1 MADSKLDPNKS
12 YGWTGKILRVN
23 LTDKTVSVSPTDPY
37 KGYIGGMGLAN
48 KIMYDEVPAGTD
60 PFSPE
65 NKLIFAVGPLAPE
78 NKVVF
83 AVGPLTATGVPLA
96 GRTTI
101 ASLSTYTK
109 DHQVVDAH
117 CGGMIGAAIKKAGW
131 DAIVI
136 EGASD
141 EPVYLKID
149 DDNVEIKP
157 ADQVWGL
164 GTRATTEALSRKE
177 GTDFCVATIGPAG
190 ENLLPYACIINS
202 RNHSAGAGTAAVLG
216 SKKCKALV
224 VRGTQPIYV
233 ANPQEVADLSDYMLR
248 EIVGSNNNH
257 VVHSTQQEWAEY
269 FDKGSRWTAQK
280 GLTWALAEGGP
291 IDTGEP
297 KPGEINTVGY
307 RCMKAFKDEGPEA
320 EKYTIKMDGCHSCP
334 IHCYSDLRVPASA
347 ANGGYEITGN
357 TCVPNFPFTN
367 YMIKI
372 LGDNTSVEAG
382 SEDALIWDQV
392 FGSTMDDLGLWC
404 NYGQIYRDIA
414 HCYATG
420 LLQKVLPPEEYA
432 EINWEGFKNNDPSM
446 VPPLLAKIAA
456 NDSEIAYI
464 GHGPIVWTERWNDP
478 DWWNTPAS
486 TLINV
491 RGWPVHHAHECFGQV
506 GLLYNMVF
514 NRDDMIH
521 SAVNFQGCGLP
532 FELKQ
537 QIAAEVW
544 GDASAIDPDKNYTP
558 MNEYKANFA
567 WWSIVTDVLHD
578 SLTLCNWVWPMTMS
592 PTKARDYRGDLDLEA
607 KFMKAVTG
615 EDVTTEDLYKMGAK
629 ITTLQRANTA
639 RGMVGANGQMGT
651 NDFRNVHDVVTEW
664 PFTMD
669 PDIEVFTEGTNKMDK
684 EDFQTALTM
693 MYECFGWDPE
703 LGCPTAEC
711 LDYYDMPDVK
721 EDLAA
726 LGLLPDA

>member
-1 MADSKLDPNKS
+1 
-12 YGWTGKILRVN
+12 
-23 LTDKTVSVSPTDPY
+23 
-37 KGYIGGMGLAN
+37 MGLAN
-48 KIMYDEVPAGTD
+48 KIMYDEVAPGTD
-60 PFSPE
+60 
-65 NKLIFAVGPLAPE
+65 PLAPE

-149 DDNVEIKP
+149 DDDVEIKP

-257 VVHSTQQEWAEY
+257 VVPSTQQDWAEY

-404 NYGQIYRDIA
+404 NYAQIYRDIA

>member
-48 KIMYDEVPAGTD
+48 KIMYDEVAPGTD
-60 PFSPE
+60 
-65 NKLIFAVGPLAPE
+65 PLAPE

-248 EIVGSNNNH
+248 EIVGSNNN
-257 VVHSTQQEWAEY
+257 VVPSTQQEWAEY

>member
-37 KGYIGGMGLAN
+37 KEYLGGMGIAN

-60 PFSPE
+60 PLSPE
-65 NKLIFAVGPLAPE
+65 NKI
-78 NKVVF
+78 VF

-101 ASLSTYTK
+101 ASLSTYTT

-117 CGGMIGAAIKKAGW
+117 TGGMIGAAIKKAGW

-149 DDNVEIKP
+149 DDDIEIKP
-157 ADQVWGL
+157 ADQVWGQ

-202 RNHSAGAGTAAVLG
+202 RNHSAGAGAAAVMG
-216 SKKCKALV
+216 SKKLKALV
-224 VRGTQPIYV
+224 VRGSQPIYV
-233 ANPQEVADLSDYMLR
+233 ADPQEVADLSDYMLR

-257 VVHSTQQEWAEY
+257 VVPSTQQEWAEY

-320 EKYTIKMDGCHSCP
+320 EKYTTKMDGCHSCP

>member
-37 KGYIGGMGLAN
+37 KEYLGGMGIAN
-48 KIMYDEVPAGTD
+48 KIMYDEVPTGTD
-60 PFSPE
+60 PLSPE
-65 NKLIFAVGPLAPE
+65 NKI
-78 NKVVF
+78 VF

-101 ASLSTYTK
+101 ASLSTYTT

-117 CGGMIGAAIKKAGW
+117 TGGMIGAAIKKAGW

-149 DDNVEIKP
+149 DDDVEIKP
-157 ADQVWGL
+157 ADQVWGQ

-202 RNHSAGAGTAAVLG
+202 RNHSAGAGAAAVMG
-216 SKKCKALV
+216 SKKLKALV
-224 VRGTQPIYV
+224 VRGSQPIYV
-233 ANPQEVADLSDYMLR
+233 ADPQEVADLSDYMLR

-257 VVHSTQQEWAEY
+257 VVPSTQQEWAEY

-567 WWSIVTDVLHD
+567 WWFIVTDVLHD

-639 RGMVGANGQMGT
+639 RGMVGTNGQMGT
-651 NDFRNVHDVVTEW
+651 DDFRNVHDVVTEW

>member
-37 KGYIGGMGLAN
+37 KEYLGGMGIAN

-60 PFSPE
+60 PLSPE
-65 NKLIFAVGPLAPE
+65 NKI
-78 NKVVF
+78 VF

-101 ASLSTYTK
+101 ASLSTYTT

-117 CGGMIGAAIKKAGW
+117 TGGMIGAAIKKAGW

-141 EPVYLKID
+141 KPVYLKID
-149 DDNVEIKP
+149 DDDVEIKP
-157 ADQVWGL
+157 ADQVWGQ

-202 RNHSAGAGTAAVLG
+202 RNHSAGAGAAAVMG
-216 SKKCKALV
+216 SKKLKALV
-224 VRGTQPIYV
+224 VRGSQPIYV
-233 ANPQEVADLSDYMLR
+233 ADPQEVADLSDYMLR

-257 VVHSTQQEWAEY
+257 VVPSTQQEWAEY

-372 LGDNTSVEAG
+372 LGDNTSVESG

>member
-37 KGYIGGMGLAN
+37 KEYLGGMGIAN

-60 PFSPE
+60 PLSPE
-65 NKLIFAVGPLAPE
+65 NEI
-78 NKVVF
+78 VF

-101 ASLSTYTK
+101 ASLSTYTT

-117 CGGMIGAAIKKAGW
+117 TGGMIGAAIKKAGW

-149 DDNVEIKP
+149 DDDIEIKP
-157 ADQVWGL
+157 ADQVWGQ

-202 RNHSAGAGTAAVLG
+202 RNHSAGAGAAAVMG
-216 SKKCKALV
+216 SKKLKALV
-224 VRGTQPIYV
+224 VRGSQPIYV
-233 ANPQEVADLSDYMLR
+233 ADPQEVADLSDYMLR

-257 VVHSTQQEWAEY
+257 VVPSTQQEWAEY

>member
-37 KGYIGGMGLAN
+37 KEYLGGMGIAN

-60 PFSPE
+60 PLSPE
-65 NKLIFAVGPLAPE
+65 NKI
-78 NKVVF
+78 VF

-101 ASLSTYTK
+101 ASLSTYTT

-117 CGGMIGAAIKKAGW
+117 TGGMIGAAIKKAGW

-149 DDNVEIKP
+149 DDDIEIKP
-157 ADQVWGL
+157 ADQVWGQ

-202 RNHSAGAGTAAVLG
+202 RNHSAGAGAAAVMG
-216 SKKCKALV
+216 SKKLKALV
-224 VRGTQPIYV
+224 VRGSQPIYV
-233 ANPQEVADLSDYMLR
+233 ADPQEVADLSDYMLR

-257 VVHSTQQEWAEY
+257 VVPSTQQEWAEY

-607 KFMKAVTG
+607 KIMKAVTG

>member
-37 KGYIGGMGLAN
+37 KEYLGGMGIAN

-60 PFSPE
+60 PLSPE
-65 NKLIFAVGPLAPE
+65 NKI
-78 NKVVF
+78 VF

-101 ASLSTYTK
+101 ASLSTYTT

-117 CGGMIGAAIKKAGW
+117 TGGMIGAAIKKAGW

-149 DDNVEIKP
+149 DDDIEIKP
-157 ADQVWGL
+157 ADQVWGQ

-202 RNHSAGAGTAAVLG
+202 RNHSAGAGAAAVMG
-216 SKKCKALV
+216 SKKLKALV
-224 VRGTQPIYV
+224 VRGSQPIYV
-233 ANPQEVADLSDYMLR
+233 ADPQEVADLSDYMLR

-257 VVHSTQQEWAEY
+257 VVPSTQQEWAEY

-320 EKYTIKMDGCHSCP
+320 EKHTIKMDGCHSCP

>member
-48 KIMYDEVPAGTD
+48 KIMYDEVAPGTD
-60 PFSPE
+60 
-65 NKLIFAVGPLAPE
+65 PLAPE

-149 DDNVEIKP
+149 DDDVEIKP

-257 VVHSTQQEWAEY
+257 VVPSTQQEWAEY

-607 KFMKAVTG
+607 KLMKAVTG

>member
-37 KGYIGGMGLAN
+37 KEYLGGMGIAN

-60 PFSPE
+60 PLSPE
-65 NKLIFAVGPLAPE
+65 NKI
-78 NKVVF
+78 VF

-101 ASLSTYTK
+101 ASLSTYTT

-117 CGGMIGAAIKKAGW
+117 TGGMIGAAIKKAGW

-149 DDNVEIKP
+149 DDDVEIKS
-157 ADQVWGL
+157 ADQVWGQ

-202 RNHSAGAGTAAVLG
+202 RNHSAGAGAAAVMG
-216 SKKCKALV
+216 SKKLKALV
-224 VRGTQPIYV
+224 VRGSQPIYV
-233 ANPQEVADLSDYMLR
+233 ADPQEVADLSDYMLR

-257 VVHSTQQEWAEY
+257 VVPSTQQEWAEY

-372 LGDNTSVEAG
+372 LGDNTSAEAG

-639 RGMVGANGQMGT
+639 RGMVGTNGQMGT

-726 LGLLPDA
+726 LGLLPDT

>member
-37 KGYIGGMGLAN
+37 KEYLGGMGIAN

-60 PFSPE
+60 PLSPE
-65 NKLIFAVGPLAPE
+65 NKI
-78 NKVVF
+78 VF

-101 ASLSTYTK
+101 ASLSTYTT

-117 CGGMIGAAIKKAGW
+117 TGGMIGAAIKKAGW

-149 DDNVEIKP
+149 DDDVEIKP
-157 ADQVWGL
+157 ADQVWGQ

-202 RNHSAGAGTAAVLG
+202 RNHSAGAGAAAVMG
-216 SKKCKALV
+216 SKKLKALV
-224 VRGTQPIYV
+224 VRGSQPIYV
-233 ANPQEVADLSDYMLR
+233 ADPQEVADLSDYMLR

-257 VVHSTQQEWAEY
+257 VVPSTQQEWAEY

-372 LGDNTSVEAG
+372 LGDNTSAEAG

>member
-37 KGYIGGMGLAN
+37 KEYLGGMGIAN

-60 PFSPE
+60 PLSPE
-65 NKLIFAVGPLAPE
+65 NKI
-78 NKVVF
+78 VF

-101 ASLSTYTK
+101 ASLSTYTT

-117 CGGMIGAAIKKAGW
+117 TGGMIGAAIKKAGW

-149 DDNVEIKP
+149 DDDVEIKP
-157 ADQVWGL
+157 ADQVWGQ

-202 RNHSAGAGTAAVLG
+202 RNHSAGAGAAAVMG
-216 SKKCKALV
+216 SKKLKALV
-224 VRGTQPIYV
+224 VRGSQPIYV
-233 ANPQEVADLSDYMLR
+233 ADPQEVADLSDYMLR

-257 VVHSTQQEWAEY
+257 VVPSTQQEWAEY

-567 WWSIVTDVLHD
+567 WWSIVNDVLHD